1 MKSIP
6 AYNFHKTKYGEEL
19 LIDVVRLADIQKYIQ
34 KDPVHTLSYY
44 DITFIESDNVAF
56 GLNNSK
62 YTLDRGDVVFSKPGD
77 VRAWIKSENTPDGYA
92 LIFEGEFLLS
102 FFNDPL
108 FLQSLSYFGTQ
119 RKIHK
124 INIAAIKERIVY
136 LVGNITAEIQDYQ
149 SKDKHILRAL
159 LYEILMLL
167 DREYKKQNEGESE
180 MQVTPS
186 RHVDSFVEAVD
197 KDFREFHDTAY
208 YADKLCI
215 TPNYLNAIVKKA
227 MGVNAK
233 LYIQNK
239 ILAEA
244 KKKLAYSSLSVSEI
258 AEHLNFETSSYFIRF
273 FRKYTH
279 STPLQYR
286 NSEKR

>member
-1 MKSIP
+1 M
-6 AYNFHKTKYGEEL
+6 
-19 LIDVVRLADIQKYIQ
+19 
-34 KDPVHTLSYY
+34 
-44 DITFIESDNVAF
+44 
-56 GLNNSK
+56 
-62 YTLDRGDVVFSKPGD
+62 
-77 VRAWIKSENTPDGYA
+77 
-92 LIFEGEFLLS
+92 
-102 FFNDPL
+102 
-108 FLQSLSYFGTQ
+108 
-119 RKIHK
+119 
-124 INIAAIKERIVY
+124 
-136 LVGNITAEIQDYQ
+136 
-149 SKDKHILRAL
+149 

-180 MQVTPS
+180 MLEMPS

-197 KDFREFHDTAY
+197 KDFREFHVTAY

-244 KKKLAYSSLSVSEI
+244 KKKLAYSNLSVSEI